1 MIFSTHF
8 FFSIPSCDSHAR
20 RCKTIVRMLSQL
32 FKSSFSLSLSLL
44 MGSGAEN
51 TDVASF
57 VLCSQDTDD
66 LNLDLIN
73 YLSLSQKIFFEV
85 GSLIDSILNSFFCV
99 CVCVCVCVT

>member
-1 MIFSTHF
+1 
-8 FFSIPSCDSHAR
+8 
-20 RCKTIVRMLSQL
+20 MLSQL

-44 MGSGAEN
+44 MGPGTEN

-85 GSLIDSILNSFFCV
+85 GSLIDSILNSFCV
-99 CVCVCVCVT
+99 CVCVCVCVCYLDL

>member
-1 MIFSTHF
+1 
-8 FFSIPSCDSHAR
+8 
-20 RCKTIVRMLSQL
+20 
-32 FKSSFSLSLSLL
+32 
-44 MGSGAEN
+44 MGPGAEN

-85 GSLIDSILNSFFCV
+85 GSLIDSILNFLCV
-99 CVCVCVCVT
+99 CVCVCVCVLPRFIGRERSDVPMTSGNI